1 MIDIAFLLGKLMV
14 AWAIG
19 YCGGMMVLS
28 VKKMFETGGQ

>member
-1 MIDIAFLLGKLMV
+1 MIDIAFFIGKLML

-19 YCGGMMVLS
+19 YTAGVMVLS